1 MEEGRKKE
9 EGRESKTLKLCFKG
23 GFELFACLHFL
34 SICTMGGLP
43 CLAFFL
49 KLLAIKVDFRIYT
62 LNGFF
67 QDGFLQ
73 LTFPNDD
80 DRPAFC
86 LQLSPDLLVALLVAG
101 DFGGPEVSVGFGR
114 SCVLAV
120 LVSVPEAPVDKD
132 DRAVFGKDEVGGAGE
147 TLVVN
152 PVPEPHVPEGVTQ
165 GQLRLR

>member
-23 GFELFACLHFL
+23 GFKLFACLHFL
-34 SICTMGGLP
+34 SICKMGGLP

-49 KLLAIKVDFRIYT
+49 KLLANKVDFRIYT

-73 LTFPNDD
+73 LRFPNDD

-86 LQLSPDLLVALLVAG
+86 LQLTPDLLVALLVTG
-101 DFGGPEVSVGFGR
+101 DFRLPEFNIGFG
-114 SCVLAV
+114 SGCVLAL
-120 LVSVPEAPVDKD
+120 LVAVPEVTNPDAFAYVSSSRSKSIWIF
-132 DRAVFGKDEVGGAGE
+132 RIE
-147 TLVVN
+147 THYYRPSYKSHKIRIEAN
-152 PVPEPHVPEGVTQ
+152 
-165 GQLRLR
+165 